1 MSPGDVTPL
10 VHDGDMRNAA
20 NTTDEANTS
29 HATDIVDPA
38 PEQLSLLPAS
48 EAPLRFRLDTHT
60 RQLGLV
66 QVAKMRA
73 LLHERIA
80 ARTSE
85 TSVDQIRRLR
95 PPEVMRDRAA

>member
-1 MSPGDVTPL
+1 MSD
-10 VHDGDMRNAA
+10 AA
-20 NTTDEANTS
+20 NTTAE
-29 HATDIVDPA
+29 ATDIVDPT

-80 ARTSE
+80 ARTNE
-85 TSVDQIRRLR
+85 TNIDQIRRLR
-95 PPEVMRDRAA
+95 PPEIMRDRAA